1 MLVETNYSS
10 CRVDYQKISAR
21 R

>member
-10 CRVDYQKISAR
+10 CRADYQKISAR

>member
-10 CRVDYQKISAR
+10 CCADYQKISAR